1 MLLFKRLSFYFCVPG
16 CVHVSTGVGG
26 SRRHQIPVAGVR
38 GGWEPPDVGV
48 GSLYKWCVSLTIEL
62 SLAPVYLYV

>member
-1 MLLFKRLSFYFCVPG
+1 MLG
-16 CVHVSTGVGG
+16 CVHVSAGIGG

-48 GSLYKWCVSLTIEL
+48 GSLSKWFVSLTMEL
-62 SLAPVYLYV
+62 AGTSVLFCVVFDFMKYCLS